1 MSKRTGELVSR
12 ESPGEES
19 SNSDGTSFLPIQ
31 ILDLDT
37 GDPVRGGIIFRI
49 KRESFVGD
57 ITRRLQEMYP
67 GYFIRL
73 RNQLLKLRGEQTI
86 AEVMDAEDVLTA
98 FIQKEEVEEEE
109 DSEDFFVVIQNPLSK
124 RRLFL
129 TPGDLSKLDLHKL
142 PYSQQIAVCRL
153 VRVGQNH
160 FLKFTSS
167 GKTVGRCWRERL

>member
-12 ESPGEES
+12 ESPGENS

-37 GDPVRGGIIFRI
+37 GDPVRGGIFFRI

-57 ITRRLQEMYP
+57 ITRRLREMYP

-73 RNQLLKLRGEQTI
+73 RNQLLKLSDEQTI
-86 AEVMDAEDVLTA
+86 ADIMDAEDVLTA
-98 FIQKEEVEEEE
+98 FIQKEEMKEEEE

-153 VRVGQNH
+153 VKS
-160 FLKFTSS
+160 FFKLIY
-167 GKTVGRCWRERL
+167 